1 MDRPLSTREASRL
14 LGVEERQI
22 RRWAC
27 AALGNDAKHGRRYA
41 FTFRHLVVLRAAR
54 ALAERGVAEA
64 RIARALGRLAEQLPG
79 QDGLAS
85 VRVVASGGEVAV
97 EDGGQRWEPASG
109 QLLLDLTTDGMAAE
123 VAALPELQA
132 PSDAETAAD
141 EAFSRALALEEGD
154 APAARAAYRK
164 VLALEP
170 GHVDA
175 AVNLGRL
182 LHEDGEAGEAVA
194 WYRKAEAQAPDD
206 AVVEFNLALALEDA
220 EGPEAAVPHYERA
233 IALDPSFADAHYNLA
248 GLFETLGRA
257 RDAIRHYRE
266 VKRLGDG

>member
-1 MDRPLSTREASRL
+1 
-14 LGVEERQI
+14 VEERQI

-54 ALAERGVAEA
+54 ALVERGVAEA

-79 QDGLAS
+79 QDGLAG

-97 EDGGQRWEPASG
+97 EDGGQSWEPASG
-109 QLLLDLTTDGMAAE
+109 QLLLDLSTDGMAAE
-123 VAALPELQA
+123 VAALPGVQAPA
-132 PSDAETAAD
+132 PSDAEAAAD
-141 EAFSRALALEEGD
+141 EAFSRALALEDGD
-154 APAARAAYRK
+154 PSAARAAYRK

-182 LHEDGEAGEAVA
+182 LHEDGEAEEAVA